1 MTGADLRRPAAL
13 AAACGGAFALLAVV
27 LAVHGWRPFG
37 FEAAAVRWGVTH
49 RPEGARSVAVAV
61 TALGT
66 DVFPYVLALAAGAV
80 CVRTGG
86 PSRGRERGRGQGRR
100 TASVLLAPVGWL
112 VAGQLLRQG
121 LMRGFARPR
130 PPAAGWAFDASWFA
144 FPSGHAFT
152 SALSAGLLAWAVARA
167 HPRAARTATAAAALF
182 TAAIGATRVFL
193 GVHWPLDVLGGWL
206 LAGCW
211 LALGACLLPKLPTE
225 PDSHRRRTRPPP
237 DDDRAGHS
245 RRQAAATGPAT
256 VLLSGRRT
264 RCLPGPAG
272 PSR

>member
-1 MTGADLRRPAAL
+1 MTGADLRRPAVL

-27 LAVHGWRPFG
+27 LAVRGWRPFG
-37 FEAAAVRWGVTH
+37 FEAAAVRWGVAH

-66 DVFPYVLALAAGAV
+66 DVFPYVLALAAGAL
-80 CVRTGG
+80 CVRAGG
-86 PSRGRERGRGQGRR
+86 PSGGRGRR
-100 TASVLLAPVGWL
+100 TAVVLLAPVGWL

-152 SALSAGLLAWAVARA
+152 SALSAGLLAWAVARVRS
-167 HPRAARTATAAAALF
+167 RAARAATAAAVLF
-182 TAAIGATRVFL
+182 AAVIGATRVFL

-211 LALGACLLPKLPTE
+211 LALGACLLPGLRTG
-225 PDSHRRRTRPPP
+225 PDGGRRRARPPL
-237 DDDRAGHS
+237 DDDPAGHG
-245 RRQAAATGPAT
+245 RRQVAAAA
-256 VLLSGRRT
+256 LLSARRT

>member
-13 AAACGGAFALLAVV
+13 AAACGGAFVLLAVV

-37 FEAAAVRWGVTH
+37 FEAAAVHWGVTH
-49 RPEGARSVAVAV
+49 RPEEARAAAIAV

-66 DVFPYVLALAAGAV
+66 DVFPYALALAAGAL
-80 CVRTGG
+80 CARMGG
-86 PSRGRERGRGQGRR
+86 PSGRRGRR
-100 TASVLLAPVGWL
+100 TAAVLLAPVGWL
-112 VAGQLLRQG
+112 AAGQLLRQA
-121 LMRGFARPR
+121 LMRSFARPR

-167 HPRAARTATAAAALF
+167 RPRAARTATAAALLF
-182 TAAIGATRVFL
+182 AAAIGSTRVFL

-211 LALGACLLPKLPTE
+211 LALGACLLPHLLPTA
-225 PDSHRRRTRPPP
+225 PDGPRHRTRPPH
-237 DDDRAGHS
+237 DDRADHRH
-245 RRQAAATGPAT
+245 RRVAATA
-256 VLLSGRRT
+256 LLSARRT
-264 RCLPGPAG
+264 RCLPGPGG

>member
-27 LAVHGWRPFG
+27 LAAHGWRPFG
-37 FEAAAVRWGVTH
+37 FEAAAVRWGVAH
-49 RPEGARSVAVAV
+49 RPEGARSAAVAV

-80 CVRTGG
+80 SVRTGG
-86 PSRGRERGRGQGRR
+86 PSGRRGRR
-100 TASVLLAPVGWL
+100 TAAVLLAPAGWL

-167 HPRAARTATAAAALF
+167 RPRAARAATTAAVLF

-211 LALGACLLPKLPTE
+211 LALGACLLPALPTLPALPALPPD
-225 PDSHRRRTRPPP
+225 PDSHRRRPRPPQ
-237 DDDRAGHS
+237 DDDRTDHS
-245 RRQAAATGPAT
+245 RRRVAATA
-256 VLLSGRRT
+256 LLSERRT
-264 RCLPGPAG
+264 RCLPGPGG